1 MVNEESSSGVQTKWN
16 FDDERM
22 KALSTYMTYTEEA
35 FASFTSYR
43 GMNPIEDLYGWLST
57 IKRAILGTGKKDK
70 EEALKKKI
78 QELEKIKRGCNSLYL
93 SNQNDKKIQREFVNT
108 AIKFYNKAEEI
119 FELINKMNVAGGLYF
134 RKKDDPRRAM
144 EW

>member
-1 MVNEESSSGVQTKWN
+1 MVEESSGVQTKWN

-22 KALSTYMTYTEEA
+22 KALSTYMTYTEDS

-43 GMNPIEDLYGWLST
+43 GMNPVEELYGWLST
-57 IKRAILGTGKKDK
+57 IKRAILGTGKKTQEDK
-70 EEALKKKI
+70 LKKEIK
-78 QELEKIKRGCNSLYL
+78 ELEKIKRGCNSLFL
-93 SNQNDKKIQREFVNT
+93 SNLNDKKIQREFVNKT
-108 AIKFYNKAEEI
+108 IEFYNKAEQI

>member
-1 MVNEESSSGVQTKWN
+1 MVEESSGVQTKWN

-22 KALSTYMTYTEEA
+22 KALSTYMTYTEDS

-43 GMNPIEDLYGWLST
+43 GMSPIEELYGWIST
-57 IKRAILGTGKKDK
+57 IKRAILGTGKKTQEDN
-70 EEALKKKI
+70 LKKEIKG
-78 QELEKIKRGCNSLYL
+78 LEKIKRECNSLFL
-93 SNQNDKKIQREFVNT
+93 SNLNDKKIQRDFVNKT
-108 AIKFYNKAEEI
+108 IEFYNKAEQI

-134 RKKDDPRRAM
+134 RKKEDPRRAM